1 MKDFTGILLL
11 CIFLSPIIAVIAT
24 IISHRKIHN
33 QSQKER
39 RKGLIIILCTLI
51 FVLLLL
57 SAIGGLI
64 SDDWKDFVRF
74 LRETFLTRGVI
85 SLMILSV
92 VFFLYGYF
100 RKDKVK
106 PK

>member
-1 MKDFTGILLL
+1 MKDFTDILLLL
-11 CIFLSPIIAVIAT
+11 CIFGAPVIAIVVT

-39 RKGLIIILCTLI
+39 HKGLIILI

-64 SDDWKDFVRF
+64 SDDWQDFVRF
-74 LRETFLTRGVI
+74 LRETFLTRGFI
-85 SLMILSV
+85 GLMILIV
-92 VFFLYGYF
+92 VFFSMDIF
-100 RKDKVK
+100 EKIK
-106 PK
+106 